1 MNNFYDADPTY
12 TIAKTQQLQSI
23 RPDYGEVQN
32 IRQRFKQLTGR
43 ALYAFFAKHTIT
55 EIGDPRNIVCWCQI
69 AADSH
74 AFADAVNMIECIMM
88 EMTPENGLR
97 IDLDLRRKTAE
108 SKSELNTIFALARN
122 EAKIIRQLYNR
133 VGQYDHA
140 YDGKREYAK
149 IRKALVFLKRA
160 IFACVYSKLPTSLSS
175 DEYTELVRLSTNPEI
190 GPERYR
196 YNETTRAYIRIG
208 GLSRKRAYR
217 LFGFV
222 GCAIFVQKA
231 IHRYEVML
239 EALHH

>member
-12 TIAKTQQLQSI
+12 TLAKAQQLQSI

-43 ALYAFFAKHTIT
+43 ALYAFFAKHKIT

-88 EMTPENGLR
+88 EMTPANGLHV
-97 IDLDLRRKTAE
+97 DLDLRRNTAE
-108 SKSELNTIFALARN
+108 SKSELNTIFMLARN
-122 EAKIIRQLYNR
+122 EAKVIRQLYNR

-140 YDGKREYAK
+140 YNGKREYAK

-160 IFACVYSKLPTSLSS
+160 IFACVYSKLPTSLSCE
-175 DEYTELVRLSTNPEI
+175 EYAELLQLAIDPEI
-190 GPERYR
+190 VPKRYR
-196 YNETTRAYIRIG
+196 YNEITGAYNRIG
-208 GLSRKRAYR
+208 GLPRKRTYK

-222 GCAIFVQKA
+222 GCAVLVKKA